1 MRNVE
6 KLELNGEIFEIGDLV
21 IGEGNVHGSGMLL
34 GKVKELT
41 NISQDDIGIDYLVPE
56 EEDTHFMWLQNETV
70 KHVELITNQ
79 EDLKTGD
86 KIFVHGFID
95 CFSSLGENQIF
106 TWDSNG
112 YAKTEKHIAHNRE
125 GVYVAEYEIKLD
137 KKIYKIVEKPADEFD
152 LEFTDEERKSEIYEQ
167 IGRYTMR
174 LDELNELIRIKHEA
188 INELEA
194 AIREGV
200 NEKRE
205 INEKLEDL
213 KGELN

>member
-1 MRNVE
+1 MMNVE

-21 IGEGNVHGSGMLL
+21 IGEGNVHGTGMLL

-41 NISQDDIGIDYLVPE
+41 DISHEDVGINYTVEDE
-56 EEDTHFMWLQNETV
+56 EATHFMWLQNDTV
-70 KHVELITNQ
+70 KHVKLITNPD
-79 EDLKTGD
+79 ELKTGD
-86 KIFVHGFID
+86 KIFVHGFIH
-95 CFSSLGENQIF
+95 CFSALGKNQIF

-112 YAKTEKHIAHNRE
+112 YAKTENHVSRGAE
-125 GVYVAEYEIKLD
+125 GFYVGEYEFTED
-137 KKIYKIVEKPADEFD
+137 KKIYKIVEKTAE
-152 LEFTDEERKSEIYEQ
+152 EFTEDREAEIYEQ
-167 IGRYTMR
+167 IGRNTMR

-205 INEKLEDL
+205 INEKLEEL
-213 KGELN
+213 KGELK

>member
-1 MRNVE
+1 MMNVE

-21 IGEGNVHGSGMLL
+21 IGEGNVHGTGMLL

-41 NISQDDIGIDYLVPE
+41 DISQDDIGIDYLVPE
-56 EEDTHFMWLQNETV
+56 NEDTHFMWLQNETV
-70 KHVELITNQ
+70 KHVELITNPD
-79 EDLKTGD
+79 DLKTGD

-95 CFSSLGENQIF
+95 CFTSFGKNKVF
-106 TWDSNG
+106 TWNGNG
-112 YAKTEKHIAHNRE
+112 YAKTKKHIAHNSE
-125 GVYVAEYEIKLD
+125 GIYVGEYEFKED
-137 KKIYKIVEKPADEFD
+137 KKIYKIVEKTVEEFD
-152 LEFTDEERKSEIYEQ
+152 LEFTEEDREAEIYEQ
-167 IGRYTMR
+167 IGRNTMR

-205 INEKLEDL
+205 INEKLEEL
-213 KGELN
+213 KGELK